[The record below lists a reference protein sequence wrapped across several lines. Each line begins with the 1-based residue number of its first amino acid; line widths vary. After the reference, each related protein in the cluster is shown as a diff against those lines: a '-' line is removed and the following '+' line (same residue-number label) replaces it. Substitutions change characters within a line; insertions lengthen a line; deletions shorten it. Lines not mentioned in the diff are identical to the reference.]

1 MSLNYSV
8 IIAIHGFFLI
18 FGLKCRAFTLKDGNI
33 MEAVSFPPQEKWY
46 HDGYVVHLLGFLE
59 ATG

>member
-1 MSLNYSV
+1 M
-8 IIAIHGFFLI
+8 
-18 FGLKCRAFTLKDGNI
+18 KDGNI

-59 ATG
+59 ATGWELLLW